1 MRDFRDAKAMAQ
13 TLRDSLKTKAFNI
26 SHGESLELVSK
37 MFGVADWNTLS
48 AMLQT
53 DRDDRKPTAAV
64 TREAPHAGIATYPAV
79 PLRDLVPFPAA
90 SYPLFI
96 GRPKTIQ
103 ALDRAFERQREVVLA
118 IQKQSGVDEPGGDD
132 VHAIGVLA
140 QLLELEPLPDGTLK
154 VLTQVHRRVLIHR
167 FVGENV
173 VGENGAFEAEVAAL
187 SEGPIPDAPELIL
200 RAVKRFERYAAAR
213 DIRIPGVWPLL
224 EHTRDPG
231 RVADIIATRL
241 RLPMADKQKLLATLD
256 AVARL
261 RQVDTFMDFGRPAS
275 AQLHATKR
283 RALLHATRRNHQYAT
298 LEHLLFAL
306 LDDDDA
312 AALLRSCD
320 VDFEAM
326 RTSLQVYVDRGLNN
340 IAVQGEGEAKPTAA
354 FQRAEQ
360 RAELHAQEHGR
371 PEVTGADMLMGIFP
385 ETRSPAAQLLGEHGV
400 SHARAAGLM
409 TRRPEQ
415 P

>member
-13 TLRDSLKTKAFNI
+13 TLRDSLKSKSVSI
-26 SHGESLELVSK
+26 SHGESLELVSR

-53 DRDDRKPTAAV
+53 NRADRKTTAAV
-64 TREAPHAGIATYPAV
+64 AQAAPHVDMAAYPAV

-90 SYPLFI
+90 TYPLFV
-96 GRPKTIQ
+96 GRPKTMQ
-103 ALDRAFERQREVVLA
+103 ALDHAFQRQREVVLA
-118 IQKQSGVDEPGGDD
+118 IQKQSGVDEPGADD

-154 VLTQVHRRVLIHR
+154 VLTQVHRRVLIRR
-167 FVGENV
+167 FVGET
-173 VGENGAFEAEVAAL
+173 GAFEAEVTAL

-224 EHTRDPG
+224 EQTRDPG
-231 RVADIIATRL
+231 RVADIIAARL
-241 RLPMADKQKLLATLD
+241 RLPMDDKQNLLTMLD
-256 AVARL
+256 PVARL
-261 RQVDTFMDFGRPAS
+261 KQVDAFMDFGRPAS
-275 AQLHATKR
+275 PRLHATKR

-306 LDDDDA
+306 LDDEDA
-312 AALLRSCD
+312 AELLRSCNA
-320 VDFEAM
+320 DFEAM
-326 RTSLQVYVDRGLNN
+326 RTSLRVYVDGGLNN
-340 IAVQGEGEAKPTAA
+340 IAIQGEGEAKPTAA

-360 RAELHAQEHGR
+360 RAELHAQEIGR
-371 PEVTGADMLMGIFP
+371 PEVSGADMLMGIFP

-400 SHARAAGLM
+400 SHARAASFM
-409 TRRPEQ
+409 SRRPEE